1 LIFSQTGKNMGA
13 WDNGVFD
20 NDDAADWMN
29 ELAAAHG
36 LEILSNAIYAVVNA
50 ADYIEAP
57 EGSRF
62 LCTCEVIVAF
72 NGNPSTNLPDDVR
85 QWVKNH
91 EALDTSMLIPVAL
104 QAIDRILGDN
114 SELKQLWEE
123 NEQDYPAWQET
134 VLSIKRSLHGL
145 LQ

>member
-1 LIFSQTGKNMGA
+1 
-13 WDNGVFD
+13 
-20 NDDAADWMN
+20 
-29 ELAAAHG
+29 
-36 LEILSNAIYAVVNA
+36 
-50 ADYIEAP
+50 
-57 EGSRF
+57 
-62 LCTCEVIVAF
+62 
-72 NGNPSTNLPDDVR
+72 
-85 QWVKNH
+85 
-91 EALDTSMLIPVAL
+91 MLIPVAL